1 MISRNNL
8 AVLKNPYQGKS
19 KRILCVCSA
28 GVLRSPT
35 AAALLIN
42 RGHNTRS
49 CGSES
54 YALIPLSKELVAWA
68 DIILCMEEEHFADVM
83 SVMQNCY
90 LEEEPRPAVYLLD
103 ISDNYGYM
111 QTELIGLL
119 EGKFDELLL

>member
-1 MISRNNL
+1 MIKRNNL

-19 KRILCVCSA
+19 KRILCVCSG

-35 AAALLIN
+35 AAALLIR

-54 YALIPLSKELVAWA
+54 YALIPLSKELVVWA

-83 SVMQNCY
+83 NIANN
-90 LEEEPRPAVYLLD
+90 LFLEEPRPAMYLLN
-103 ISDNYGYM
+103 ISDNYDYM
-111 QTELIGLL
+111 QTELVGLL